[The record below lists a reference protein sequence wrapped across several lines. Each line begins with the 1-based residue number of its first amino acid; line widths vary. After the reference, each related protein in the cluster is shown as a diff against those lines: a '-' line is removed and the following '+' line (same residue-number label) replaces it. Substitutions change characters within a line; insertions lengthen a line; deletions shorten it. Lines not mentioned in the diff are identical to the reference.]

1 MTSIDGPR
9 LLPSD
14 GEVEKLVILC
24 HGYGSNGRDLIA
36 LGEVWQHF
44 MPKTAFISPNAPYP
58 CEMAPGGYQWFPLNT
73 FSQDERQEGVKSAA
87 PILDNFIDQELHRF
101 NLTAEDLALVGF
113 SQGTMMSLYVGL
125 RRAPQLAGILAYSG
139 MLVGADDLEEAIRA
153 TPPVLLVHGNA
164 DELIPPHA
172 SQDAAEMLGTL
183 GVPAQYY
190 VCSGVGHGISPEGM
204 ELGGEFLR
212 RVLHP

>member
-1 MTSIDGPR
+1 MTAIDGPR
-9 LLPSD
+9 LLPGD
-14 GEVEKLVILC
+14 GDVKKLVILC

-36 LGEVWQHF
+36 LGEVWRRF
-44 MPKTAFISPNAPYP
+44 MPHTAFLSPNAPYP
-58 CEMAPGGYQWFPLNT
+58 CDMAPGGYQWFPLTT
-73 FSQDERQEGVKSAA
+73 FSQDERLSGVESAA
-87 PILDNFIDQELHRF
+87 PILDQFIDEEMSRF
-101 NLTAEDLALVGF
+101 HLSPEDLALVGF

-125 RRAPQLAGILAYSG
+125 RRAPQMAGILGYSG

-153 TPPVLLVHGNA
+153 TPPVLLVHGSA
-164 DELIPPHA
+164 DELIPPRA
-172 SQDAAEMLGTL
+172 SRDAAEMLGTL

-190 VCSGVGHGISPEGM
+190 ICNGIGHGVSPEGM